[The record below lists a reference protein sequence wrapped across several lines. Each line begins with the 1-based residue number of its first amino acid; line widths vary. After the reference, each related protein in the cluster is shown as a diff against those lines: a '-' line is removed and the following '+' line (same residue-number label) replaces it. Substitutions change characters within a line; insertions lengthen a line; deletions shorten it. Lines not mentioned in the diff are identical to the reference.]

1 MCHYIDDQHES
12 TFSLQPNFVI
22 KPYVGVVVEGVGLLF
37 RIILIF
43 SLIYGAEGCFYNGHS
58 CKFKDTY
65 VIT

>member
-12 TFSLQPNFVI
+12 TFS